1 MAMLSTDEA
10 SKLLD
15 FSQKLDINLL
25 DRIVECLYTSQGEQL
40 RIAQDILTTLKEHP
54 DAWTRVDSILEFS
67 QNQQTKFYALQIL
80 EEVIKTRWKILPR
93 NQCEGIKKYVVGLI
107 IKTSSDPAT
116 MEANKVYLNKL
127 NIILVQILK
136 REWPRNWETFISD
149 IVGASKTNESLC
161 KNNMVILKNLSEEV
175 FDFSSGQITQT
186 KAKHLKDTMCSEFAQ
201 IFQLCSFVLESSMN
215 APLIQVTLETLLRFL
230 NWIPLGY
237 IFETSLI
244 ETLIFK
250 FLSVPMFRN
259 VTLKCLSEIA
269 GLTVPNYNENFAT
282 LFRDTMT
289 QLDQMINQNTNMNHI
304 YANGSDSEQEF
315 VQNLA
320 MFLCTFL
327 KEHGKLVEDVK
338 YVDYLNQALLYL
350 VMISEVEDVEVFK
363 ICLEYWNSLVEDLY
377 TSEPFGSGGSNVHLG
392 QSDVVTLAKRNATFP
407 RRRFYANILSKV
419 RYIMISRMAKPE
431 EVLVV
436 ENENGEVVREFM
448 KDTNAINL
456 YKNMRE
462 TLVFLTHLDYADTER
477 IMTLKLL
484 NQVNG
489 SEFSWKNLNTLCW
502 AIGSIS
508 GAFCEE
514 DEKRFLVTVIKDLLG
529 LCEQKKGKDNK
540 AIIASNIM
548 YVVGQY
554 PRFLRAH
561 WKFLKTVVN
570 KLFEFMHET
579 HDGVQDM
586 ACDTFIKIAIKCRR
600 YFVTIQPNEACTFI
614 DEILSTMSSIICD
627 LQPQQVHTF
636 YEAVGYMISAQVD
649 QVQQDILIEKYMFLP
664 NQVWDEIISRASK
677 NVDFLKNMTA
687 VKQLGSILK
696 TNVAACKALG
706 HAYVI
711 QLGRIYL
718 DMLNVYKITSEN
730 IIQAIELNGVNVNNQ
745 PLIKAMHVVKKETL
759 NLISEWVSRS
769 NDNQL
774 VMDNFIPP
782 LLDAVLLD
790 YQRCKVP
797 SAREPKVLSSMS
809 VIVHK
814 LRSDI
819 TNEVPKIFDAVFEC
833 TLDMINKNFEDHPQ
847 HRVSFYELLQAVNAH
862 CFKAFLNIPPAQFK
876 LVFDSVVWAF
886 KHTMR
891 NVADTGLNIL
901 YKMLQNLEQ
910 HPAAAQSFYQTYFT
924 DILMQIFSVVTD
936 TSHTAGLGNHAIILA
951 YMFSLVE
958 NNKITVNLGPI
969 PDNTIFI
976 QEYVASLLK
985 SAFSHLTD
993 NQIKV
998 FVTGL
1003 FNLDEN
1009 VQAFKEHLRDFLIQ
1023 IREVTGEDDSD
1034 LYLEEREAAL
1044 REAQE
1049 SKMLMQRNIPGMLN
1063 PHELPEDM
1071 QDE

>member
-508 GAFCEE
+508 GNPNNF
-514 DEKRFLVTVIKDLLG
+514 
-529 LCEQKKGKDNK
+529 
-540 AIIASNIM
+540 
-548 YVVGQY
+548 
-554 PRFLRAH
+554 
-561 WKFLKTVVN
+561 
-570 KLFEFMHET
+570 
-579 HDGVQDM
+579 
-586 ACDTFIKIAIKCRR
+586 
-600 YFVTIQPNEACTFI
+600 TIYCTF
-614 DEILSTMSSIICD
+614 D
-627 LQPQQVHTF
+627 
-636 YEAVGYMISAQVD
+636 
-649 QVQQDILIEKYMFLP
+649 
-664 NQVWDEIISRASK
+664 
-677 NVDFLKNMTA
+677 
-687 VKQLGSILK
+687 
-696 TNVAACKALG
+696 
-706 HAYVI
+706 
-711 QLGRIYL
+711 
-718 DMLNVYKITSEN
+718 
-730 IIQAIELNGVNVNNQ
+730 
-745 PLIKAMHVVKKETL
+745 
-759 NLISEWVSRS
+759 
-769 NDNQL
+769 
-774 VMDNFIPP
+774 
-782 LLDAVLLD
+782 
-790 YQRCKVP
+790 
-797 SAREPKVLSSMS
+797 
-809 VIVHK
+809 
-814 LRSDI
+814 
-819 TNEVPKIFDAVFEC
+819 
-833 TLDMINKNFEDHPQ
+833 
-847 HRVSFYELLQAVNAH
+847 
-862 CFKAFLNIPPAQFK
+862 
-876 LVFDSVVWAF
+876 
-886 KHTMR
+886 
-891 NVADTGLNIL
+891 
-901 YKMLQNLEQ
+901 
-910 HPAAAQSFYQTYFT
+910 
-924 DILMQIFSVVTD
+924 
-936 TSHTAGLGNHAIILA
+936 
-951 YMFSLVE
+951 
-958 NNKITVNLGPI
+958 
-969 PDNTIFI
+969 
-976 QEYVASLLK
+976 
-985 SAFSHLTD
+985 
-993 NQIKV
+993 
-998 FVTGL
+998 
-1003 FNLDEN
+1003 
-1009 VQAFKEHLRDFLIQ
+1009 
-1023 IREVTGEDDSD
+1023 
-1034 LYLEEREAAL
+1034 
-1044 REAQE
+1044 
-1049 SKMLMQRNIPGMLN
+1049 
-1063 PHELPEDM
+1063 
-1071 QDE
+1071 

>member
-1 MAMLSTDEA
+1 MLTAEEA
-10 SKLLD
+10 AKLLD
-15 FSQKLDINLL
+15 FSQKLDIALL
-25 DRIVECLYTSQGEQL
+25 DNIVGCLYSSQGEQL
-40 RIAQDILTTLKEHP
+40 RLAQEILTTLKEHP
-54 DAWTRVDSILEFS
+54 DAWTRVDSILEYS
-67 QNQQTKFYALQIL
+67 QNQQTKYYALQIL

-107 IKTSSDPAT
+107 IKTSSDPVT

-127 NIILVQILK
+127 NMILVQILK
-136 REWPRNWETFISD
+136 REWPRNWESFIGD

-161 KNNMVILKNLSEEV
+161 QNNMVILKLLSEEV
-175 FDFSSGQITQT
+175 FDFCSGQITQT
-186 KAKHLKDTMCSEFAQ
+186 KAKHLKDTMCMEFSQ
-201 IFQLCSFVLESSMN
+201 IFQLCSFVLGSSMN
-215 APLIQVTLETLLRFL
+215 APLIAVTLETLLRFL

-237 IFETSLI
+237 IFETKLI
-244 ETLIFK
+244 DTLIFK
-250 FLSVPMFRN
+250 FLGVPMFRN

-269 GLTVPNYNENFAT
+269 GLNVSNYNNNFVQM
-282 LFRDTMT
+282 FKDTME
-289 QLDQMINQNTNMNHI
+289 QLENMINPNTNMNND
-304 YANGSDSEQEF
+304 YMNGGDADQKF
-315 VQNLA
+315 IQNLA

-327 KEHGKLVEDVK
+327 KEHGKLVEESKHVE
-338 YVDYLNQALLYL
+338 YLNKALNYL
-350 VMISEVEDVEVFK
+350 VMISEVEDVEIFK
-363 ICLEYWNSLVEDLY
+363 ICLEYWNSLVDDLY
-377 TSEPFGSGGSNVHLG
+377 NSDPFGAQTFS
-392 QSDVVTLAKRNATFP
+392 KRNVFS
-407 RRRFYANILSKV
+407 RRRFYADILSKV

-431 EVLVV
+431 EVLIV

-477 IMTLKLL
+477 IMTEKLL
-484 NQVNG
+484 QQVNG

-600 YFVTIQPNEACTFI
+600 HFVTIQPNEVCTFI

-636 YEAVGYMISAQVD
+636 YEAVGYMISAQLD
-649 QVQQDILIEKYMFLP
+649 QVQQDALIEKYMFLP

-677 NVDFLKNMTA
+677 NVDFLKNMAA

-696 TNVAACKALG
+696 TNVSACKALG
-706 HAYVI
+706 HSYVI

-718 DMLNVYKITSEN
+718 DMLNVYKIMSEN
-730 IIQAIELNGVNVNNQ
+730 IIQAIAVNGMNVNNQ
-745 PLIKAMHVVKKETL
+745 PLIKVMHVVKKEALT
-759 NLISEWVSRS
+759 LISEWVSRS

-790 YQRCKVP
+790 YQRCKIP
-797 SAREPKVLSSMS
+797 SAREPRVLSTMAT
-809 VIVHK
+809 IVNK
-814 LRSDI
+814 LRGHI
-819 TNEVPKIFDAVFEC
+819 TNEIPKIFDAVFEC
-833 TLDMINKNFEDHPQ
+833 TLDMINKNFEDYPQ
-847 HRVSFYELLQAVNAH
+847 HRTSFYELLQAVNAN

-891 NVADTGLNIL
+891 NVADMGLHIL

-910 HPAAAQSFYQTYFT
+910 HPQAAQSFYQTYFT

-936 TSHTAGLGNHAIILA
+936 TSHSAGLAMHSLILA

-958 NNKITVNLGPI
+958 NNKITVSLGTI
-969 PDNTIFI
+969 PDNTLYI

-1003 FNLDEN
+1003 FNLDQN
-1009 VQAFKEHLRDFLIQ
+1009 VMEFKEHLRDFLIQ

-1034 LYLEEREAAL
+1034 LYLEEREASL
-1044 REAQE
+1044 REEQAN
-1049 SKMLMQRNIPGMLN
+1049 KMLMRRNVPGMLN

>member
-1 MAMLSTDEA
+1 MATMLTSDEA

-25 DRIVECLYTSQGEQL
+25 DKIVEVVYTAQGEQL
-40 RIAQDILTTLKEHP
+40 RLAQSILTTLKEHP
-54 DAWTRVDSILEFS
+54 EAWTRVDSILEYS
-67 QNQQTKFYALQIL
+67 QNQRTKFYALQIL
-80 EEVIKTRWKILPR
+80 EEVIKTRWKVLPR
-93 NQCEGIKKYVVGLI
+93 NQCEGIKKYVVSLI
-107 IKTSSDPAT
+107 IKTSSDPNV
-116 MEANKVYLNKL
+116 MEQNKVYLNKL
-127 NIILVQILK
+127 NMILVHILK

-161 KNNMVILKNLSEEV
+161 MNNMVILKNLSEEV
-175 FDFSSGQITQT
+175 FDFSQGQITQT
-186 KAKHLKDTMCSEFAQ
+186 KAKHLKDTMCSEFSQ
-201 IFQLCSFVLESSMN
+201 IFTLCSFVLENSMN
-215 APLIQVTLETLLRFL
+215 AALIHVTLETLLRFL

-237 IFETSLI
+237 IFETQQI

-269 GLTVPNYNENFAT
+269 GLTAANYDENFAT
-282 LFRDTMT
+282 LFKDTMV
-289 QLDQMINQNTNMNHI
+289 QLEQIVGQNMNMNHVFKH
-304 YANGSDSEQEF
+304 GSDTEQEL
-315 VQNLA
+315 VLNLA

-327 KEHGKLVEDVK
+327 KEHGKLVEDAK
-338 YVDYLNQALLYL
+338 YVDYLNQALMYL

-377 TSEPFGSGGSNVHLG
+377 NSEFFHP
-392 QSDVVTLAKRNATFP
+392 TLESTKRQQVYP
-407 RRRFYANILSKV
+407 RRRFYAPILSKV
-419 RYIMISRMAKPE
+419 RFIMISRMAKPE

-448 KDTNAINL
+448 KDTNSINL

-462 TLVFLTHLDYADTER
+462 TLVFLTHLDSVDTDR

-614 DEILSTMSSIICD
+614 DEILTTMSSIICD

-649 QVQQDILIEKYMFLP
+649 QVQQDVLIERYMQLP
-664 NQVWDEIISRASK
+664 NQVWDDIISRASK

-730 IIQAIELNGVNVNNQ
+730 IIQAIEVNGVNVNNQ
-745 PLIKAMHVVKKETL
+745 PLIKTMHVVKKETL

-782 LLDAVLLD
+782 LLDAILLD

-797 SAREPKVLSSMS
+797 SAREPKVLSAMAI
-809 VIVHK
+809 IVHK
-814 LRSDI
+814 LRQHI

-833 TLDMINKNFEDHPQ
+833 TLDMINKNFEDFPQ
-847 HRVSFYELLQAVNAH
+847 HRLSFYELLQAVNAH

-891 NVADTGLNIL
+891 NVADMGLNIL
-901 YKMLQNLEQ
+901 FKMLQNLDQ
-910 HPAAAQSFYQTYFT
+910 HPGAAQSFYQTYFT

-936 TSHTAGLGNHAIILA
+936 TSHTAGLPNHAIILA

-958 NNKITVNLGPI
+958 NRKITVNLGPI
-969 PDNTIFI
+969 PDNMIFI

-985 SAFSHLTD
+985 SAFNHLSD

-1023 IREVTGEDDSD
+1023 IREATGEDDSD

-1044 REAQE
+1044 AEEQ
-1049 SKMLMQRNIPGMLN
+1049 SNKHQMQRNIPGMLN